1 MNLLSQILA
10 HKRGEIDARATAR
23 PTALLRMEAEKRPAP
38 PPFAAALRAASIGLI
53 AEVKHR
59 SPSAGVIRT
68 PWDPAAVAR
77 DYQAGGA
84 QALSVLVDEHYF
96 GGGEPAFTAVR
107 EAVALPL
114 LYKEFVIDPW
124 QVWHARRIGASAVLL
139 IAAALSDDAAAGLM
153 RECAAAGLEVLLEV
167 HDEEEMRR
175 AAALGARLI
184 GVNNRDLRTFRTT
197 LETSFRLRGL
207 APAGCT
213 FVSESGIRDAD
224 DVRTLREA
232 GVHAVLVGEHLLR
245 KPDLVAATRALMGG

>member
-10 HKRGEIDARATAR
+10 HKRGEIDARAAAR

-38 PPFAAALRAASIGLI
+38 PAFAAALRAAPIGLI

-68 PWDPAAVAR
+68 PWDPAAIAR
-77 DYQAGGA
+77 DYEAGGA

-96 GGGEPAFTAVR
+96 GGGESAFTAVR

-175 AAALGARLI
+175 AADLGARLI

-197 LETSFRLRGL
+197 LETSFRLRAL

-224 DVRTLREA
+224 DVRSLREA
-232 GVHAVLVGEHLLR
+232 GAHAVLVGEHLLR

>member
-10 HKRGEIDARATAR
+10 HKRGEIDARMAAQ
-23 PTALLRMEAEKRPAP
+23 PLGVLRAGAEKRPAP
-38 PPFAAALRAASIGLI
+38 PAFAAALRSAPIGLI

-59 SPSAGVIRT
+59 SPSAGVIRS
-68 PWDPAAVAR
+68 PWDPAAIAR

-84 QALSVLVDEHYF
+84 HALSVLVDEHFF
-96 GGGEPAFTAVR
+96 GGGESAFTAVR
-107 EAVALPL
+107 AAVALPL

-124 QVWHARRIGASAVLL
+124 QVWHARSIGASAVLL
-139 IAAALSDDAAAGLM
+139 IAAALPDAALAALM

-167 HDEEEMRR
+167 HDEAEMRR
-175 AAALGARLI
+175 AAALGASLI

-197 LETSFRLRGL
+197 LETSHRLRAL

-213 FVSESGIRDAD
+213 FVSESGIRDAG
-224 DVRTLREA
+224 DVRALREA

-245 KPDLVAATRALMGG
+245 KPDLAGAVRDLMGA